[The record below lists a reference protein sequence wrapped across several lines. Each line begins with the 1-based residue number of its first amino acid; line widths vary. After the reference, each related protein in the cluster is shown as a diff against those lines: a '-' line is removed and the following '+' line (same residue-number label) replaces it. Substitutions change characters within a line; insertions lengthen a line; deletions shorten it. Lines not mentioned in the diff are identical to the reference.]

1 MLFFSNL
8 PLVTVG
14 LRLEIVFKLSHK
26 NCGFF
31 LDLREL
37 RPEKINLR
45 ACKELYETP
54 LLIKMILL
62 ETTYLI
68 EVILT

>member
-14 LRLEIVFKLSHK
+14 LRLEIVFKFSHK

-37 RPEKINLR
+37 RPEKNKFKGLQRI
-45 ACKELYETP
+45 
-54 LLIKMILL
+54 I
-62 ETTYLI
+62 
-68 EVILT
+68 

>member
-45 ACKELYETP
+45 ACNR
-54 LLIKMILL
+54 II
-62 ETTYLI
+62 
-68 EVILT
+68 